1 MLRQVA
7 NQTLKWLVSVQKK
20 SMILICLPAVYT
32 SGYSTNMK
40 QSNSIIHNRQIL
52 DMARLV
58 RIKSMEVIFLFLIQP
73 MQFTNPM
80 NAFPK
85 IPIENSP
92 AAMSIKVVSTLS
104 GMVKYRK
111 KTNWFQAELM

>member
-7 NQTLKWLVSVQKK
+7 NQTLKWLVSVQK
-20 SMILICLPAVYT
+20 SLILVCLPLIHM
-32 SGYSTNMK
+32 SGYSPNIK
-40 QSNSIIHNRQIL
+40 WSDNLIHNRQIL

-58 RIKSMEVIFLFLIQP
+58 KIRSMEAIFLVFIQC
-73 MQFTNPM
+73 MQCTNPM

-92 AAMSIKVVSTLS
+92 ATMIIKVLFTSSDMLKQRNSQFVPI
-104 GMVKYRK
+104 
-111 KTNWFQAELM
+111 